1 MTDRPVDPMDGT
13 AMDAFDRELRRLLEW
28 DASQIDGAPTRA
40 EMHARLLDRPGIAR
54 RHQGAFGS
62 NPALRVVFAV
72 GLLLALLAGAIAAGS
87 RWAQHNQTVTR
98 PTPPPA
104 DSAATLDVHIGS
116 VPEGSYW
123 SLANT
128 TTPFTMDVPRGWTR
142 LGSSGDMNNGARLDE
157 RGVAFGSWIVTHV
170 FDDVCH
176 WTGAE
181 HLVFVGSSGLL
192 AAALAGQSGH
202 PPATRSELQHGGV
215 VASRIV
221 ISIPRDYDAT
231 GCDAPNLPIWPA
243 LTGDAYDGLWLWEG
257 MTLSALI
264 IDGKGDGKS
273 TAVIAMW
280 TEDSAPEDVAE
291 VQGMLDS
298 VQFWP

>member
-40 EMHARLLDRPGIAR
+40 EMHARLLDRPGIGP
-54 RHQGAFGS
+54 RHQGVFGS

-87 RWAQHNQTVTR
+87 RWAQRNETVTR
-98 PTPPPA
+98 PTPPPPG
-104 DSAATLDVHIGS
+104 SVATLDVHVGA

-128 TTPFTMDVPRGWTR
+128 TTPYTMDVPGGWTR
-142 LGSSGDMNNGARLDE
+142 LGLSGDMNNGARLDE

-181 HLVFVGSSGLL
+181 HLVFVGTSGLL
-192 AAALAGQSGH
+192 ATALAGQSGH
-202 PPATRSELQHGGV
+202 PPATRSELRHGDV

-243 LTGDAYDGLWLWEG
+243 LTGNAYDGLWLWEG

-264 IDGKGDGKS
+264 VDGKGDGKS

-280 TEDSAPEDVAE
+280 TGDSDPKDVAE